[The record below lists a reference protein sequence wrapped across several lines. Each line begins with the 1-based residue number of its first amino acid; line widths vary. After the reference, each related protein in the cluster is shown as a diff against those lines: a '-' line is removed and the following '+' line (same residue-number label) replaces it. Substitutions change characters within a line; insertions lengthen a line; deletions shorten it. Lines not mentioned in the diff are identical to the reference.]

1 MDVIE
6 QRAAPPALG
15 RTRLPGPDVVRAV
28 ALIGVVV
35 MNYHGYLVIA
45 GAPRGD
51 RWWDRLFD
59 PWEGPLSTRFAA
71 TFVVTAGVG
80 VTLLTRSAD
89 TPAAIRGRRWTLLR
103 RGVVLFVL
111 GWWIYEFH
119 WAGSILP
126 YYGALFA
133 LGALLFTWRSWA
145 LGLVGLGAALA
156 GAGIAWWRLER
167 EIDGRPADWLY
178 DPDRFTPQGLFF
190 DTVVNGT
197 HPLLP
202 WLAFFCAGI
211 VLGRLLSTTWWRPV
225 VIAAGLT
232 MYAFATI
239 INTSVG
245 TGRRATALA
254 SVHNADRALTYTASA
269 LGTALV
275 AFAVVSWIADRWPT
289 NPIVEALRHAG
300 AMTLTLYLLHIVV
313 YKVVVDHLGW
323 VEPNGL
329 GTALT
334 FAGIYWVIAIVAASW
349 YHRRFGIGPAEWAYR
364 KLGG

>member
-6 QRAAPPALG
+6 HRSAAPTG
-15 RTRLPGPDVVRAV
+15 DRTRLPGPDVVRAV

-51 RWWDRLFD
+51 GWWDELFD

-80 VTLLTRSAD
+80 VTLLTRSAT
-89 TPAAIRGRRWTLLR
+89 TPALVRARRWTLLR
-103 RGVVLFVL
+103 RGLVLFVL
-111 GWWIYEFH
+111 GWWIYEVH

-133 LGALLFTWRSWA
+133 LAALMFTWRSWV
-145 LGLVGLGAALA
+145 LGIVGTAAAVA
-156 GAGIAWWRLER
+156 GAGLAWWRLER
-167 EIDGRPADWLY
+167 QLDGRSTDWLF
-178 DPDRFTPQGLFF
+178 DPDRWTPRGLIL

-202 WLAFFCAGI
+202 WLTFFCAGI
-211 VLGRLLSTTWWRPV
+211 VLGRVLATAWWRPLT
-225 VIAAGLT
+225 IAAGMT
-232 MYAFATI
+232 MYAMATI
-239 INTSVG
+239 VSTSAG
-245 TGRRATALA
+245 TGRRAVELT

-275 AFAVVSWIADRWPT
+275 AFAVISWIADRWPT
-289 NPIVEALRHAG
+289 NPLIEALRHAG

-313 YKVVVDHLGW
+313 YKLVVDHLGW

-334 FAGIYWVIAIVAASW
+334 FAAIFWVVAIAAAAG
-349 YHRRFGIGPAEWAYR
+349 YHGRFGIGPAEWVYR